1 MAEKLEKIVEIKLQA
16 NDALAQLADYQK
28 RIDAV
33 RATEAKTA
41 EARVLQKQQ
50 LTALSNE
57 MRVLAKEVQNEVKME
72 ALQKDSIAGMRAE
85 LSNLTKN
92 YDRLTKAERDN
103 AEIGGK
109 QRKEIVELTKKIKD
123 AEEAT
128 DRYYRNVGN
137 YKNSILQAIGMN
149 NELGQSLLATG
160 GNFKAM
166 AGVAGQSIKALNA
179 SMMTLLAN
187 PVFLAI
193 AGIAGA
199 GMAVKWWAD
208 YNDGIAEATRLTR
221 EFTGLAGDDLTA
233 LRSSIQATA
242 DVMGK
247 DYTDVL
253 KTADALMAHYH
264 ITGAEAMDVINKG
277 FASGA
282 DLNGDMLAKLQQM
295 APAFHDAGIGASEMM
310 AIITQT
316 RSGIFGND
324 GLQTIQMA
332 SIKIREMS
340 SSTAKALAGI
350 GINAREITDA
360 LAGGQMSTFEAIK
373 KVSGALKELPD
384 NSQEVAEA
392 IKEVFGKVGRK
403 ASQEMIESLADMET
417 NLDKVLEQTGDYG
430 QLLLEQ
436 IKSEEELERT
446 TANLFEVEGGGW
458 EAITMKAKIYSNEA
472 LTGIVKAMQSVRDA
486 FSESAS
492 QFDWWWGKV
501 KSGFTA
507 VGGYFQSIANSVV
520 KLGGVFSGLGTMI
533 LGVGQM
539 SPEIIQQGWEEVKSS
554 ASGAWGTLKSGFAS
568 TYQQYKARGAEL
580 DSQWLGSSSVN
591 NYTASGG
598 GSNYSKPT
606 TPTNDSTKKGGG
618 GTSKGGAKGGNSSG
632 IDKVA
637 QAIAQNSIKG
647 IQAQISALVAL
658 RDATGFDDIEQIKEL
673 TSQIRGLEWQ
683 LKNMKNVAEGVNLAD
698 KFKINDITTVVGEIN
713 DKIIQGLTSPKVE
726 DATTSIQEQL
736 AGVGKTAG
744 DVSTIMGE
752 LGRVVQ
758 GNAGQWMSWGAS
770 VLGSISKALPQLSAL
785 FVSNQAVATSEAMA
799 QNAAMGPFGWV
810 AGIAAIGSI
819 LAALAS
825 VPKFATGG
833 YISGEGTGT
842 SDSIHARLSNG
853 ESVINARST
862 GMFAGLLSA
871 LNQFGGGVPIQ
882 ANASAQS
889 LQGEEM
895 LAQAFMR
902 GAMALPSPVVG
913 VREFTKVNDR
923 VATIK
928 ETARL

>member
-16 NDALAQLADYQK
+16 NDALSTLADYQK

-50 LTALSNE
+50 LTALKDE

-92 YDRLTKAERDN
+92 YDRLTKAQREN

-109 QRKEIVELTKKIKD
+109 QRKDIIELTKKIKD

-128 DRYYRNVGN
+128 NRYYRNVGN
-137 YKNSILQAIGMN
+137 YRNSILQAIGMN
-149 NELGQSLLATG
+149 NELGQALIATG

-166 AGVAGQSIKALNA
+166 AGVAGQSVKALNA
-179 SMMTLLAN
+179 SLMTLLAN

-208 YNDGIAEATRLTR
+208 YNEGIAEATRLTR

-316 RSGIFGND
+316 RSGIFDDN
-324 GLQTIQMA
+324 GLLAIQEA
-332 SIKIREMS
+332 SRRIREMS
-340 SSTAKALAGI
+340 TSTSKALANI
-350 GINAREITDA
+350 GINANEINDA
-360 LAGGQMSTFEAIK
+360 LVNDRMSTFEAIK

-384 NSQEVAEA
+384 NSQEVAVA
-392 IKEVFGKVGRK
+392 LKEVFGKVGRK
-403 ASQEMIESLADMET
+403 ASQEMIESLADIET

-430 QLLLEQ
+430 KLLMEQ
-436 IKSEEELERT
+436 IESETELERT
-446 TANLFEVEGGGW
+446 TADLFEVQNGGW
-458 EAITMKAKIYSNEA
+458 EAVTMKAKVYGNEA
-472 LTGIVKAMQSVRDA
+472 LTAIVKAMQWVKTA
-486 FSESAS
+486 FSESWS
-492 QFDWWWGKV
+492 QVNWWWGNLKNRF
-501 KSGFTA
+501 SA
-507 VGGYFQSIANSVV
+507 VGGYFQAIANSVL

-533 LGVGQM
+533 KGVGMM
-539 SPEIIQQGWEEVKSS
+539 SPEVIQQGWEQVKSS
-554 ASGAWGTLKSGFAS
+554 ASGAWGSAVSGINDTALEYARNQNRNDLAWYGEQS
-568 TYQQYKARGAEL
+568 TA
-580 DSQWLGSSSVN
+580 D
-591 NYTASGG
+591 
-598 GSNYSKPT
+598 YSKPGIVKI
-606 TPTNDSTKKGGG
+606 DDGKGEKGGG
-618 GTSKGGAKGGNSSG
+618 GNSSGSSSKGGARGGNSSG

-673 TSQIRGLEWQ
+673 TSQIRGLQWQ
-683 LKNMKNVAEGVNLAD
+683 LQNMKNVAEGVNLAD
-698 KFKINDITTVVGEIN
+698 KFKINDITTIVGEIN

-758 GNAGQWMSWGAS
+758 GNAGQWLSWGAS

-862 GMFAGLLSA
+862 GMFGGLLSA

-902 GAMALPSPVVG
+902 GAMALPNPVVG

-923 VATIK
+923 VVTIK